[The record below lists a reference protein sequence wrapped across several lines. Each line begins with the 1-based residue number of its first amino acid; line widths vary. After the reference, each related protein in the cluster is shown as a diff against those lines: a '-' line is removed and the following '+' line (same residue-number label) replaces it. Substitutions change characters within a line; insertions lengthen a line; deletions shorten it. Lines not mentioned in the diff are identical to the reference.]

1 MSRVERVALE
11 VQISEFGQT
20 PIQLFEDRHPTRRAR
35 ILNLDLGGGLED
47 KKNLNSKLMVLA
59 EENERLNEDMERQRY
74 RFSKK
79 LNEKEEMLMRNHKD
93 KKR

>member
-1 MSRVERVALE
+1 
-11 VQISEFGQT
+11 
-20 PIQLFEDRHPTRRAR
+20 
-35 ILNLDLGGGLED
+35 
-47 KKNLNSKLMVLA
+47 MVLA